1 MKQYVLKRPAAQ
13 RLLVDYKTEL
23 NQEQYAAVT
32 AGDGPLLVIAGA
44 GSGKTRVV
52 TYRVAWLVEHGV
64 DPSRI
69 LLVTFTNKAAREMLR
84 RVEALLQMD
93 LQRIWGGTFHH
104 IANKILREH
113 AESLGYRPNFTILD
127 AEDSK
132 DLISACVRDA
142 GIDTK
147 ARRFPRSEVLQD
159 IIGLAVN
166 TSSSIEDVILRAYS
180 YFEPLVF
187 DIILV
192 NDVYQ
197 KRKQRESLM
206 DFDDLLINWKRLLE
220 DKPAIGQHYAEQFKY
235 ILVDEYQD
243 TNKIQADIVDLL
255 ATKHRNVMVVGDD
268 GQAIYSWRGA
278 DFRNIYEFPQR
289 YPDAKIF
296 RLEVNYRS
304 TPQVLDLANASIVH
318 NQKQFPKMLRTP
330 RKSGSK
336 PALVPT
342 RDVYEQAEFV
352 VSRALELRDEGIP
365 LSEMA
370 VLYRSHYHSME
381 LQVELLRRGIPYLV
395 RSGVRFFEQAH
406 IKDVIAH
413 LRLISN
419 PFDELAWMRVLQ
431 LVPGV
436 GKHTAMRA
444 WEQIGRSFQPLEAIV
459 SKTSVDCIPRRAE
472 AGWKNFRALIES
484 LTQPQRI
491 HSPASQIEAVLEGG
505 YVEYLRANFTNAD
518 ARLEDLRQLANFAAR
533 YESAESFLSDVAL
546 IGAERF
552 SARDGLYG
560 EDVLAGGD
568 RDEYLV
574 LSSIHQAKGLEW
586 RAVFLIWAVN
596 GRFPTARALRDEEA
610 LEEERRLFY
619 VALTRAKDEL
629 YLCYPLLG
637 RERNRTVIMSPS
649 PFIQEVDGSLMDEWT
664 ITVEATDDH
673 E

>member
-1 MKQYVLKRPAAQ
+1 
-13 RLLVDYKTEL
+13 LLVDYQTEL
-23 NQEQYAAVT
+23 NDEQYAAVT

-52 TYRVAWLVEHGV
+52 TYRVAWLVEQGV

-132 DLISACVRDA
+132 DLISACMRDA

-147 ARRFPRSEVLQD
+147 ARRFPRSEVLSD
-159 IIGLAVN
+159 IIGLAAN
-166 TSSSIEDVILRAYS
+166 TTTSIEDVVRRAYP

-187 DIILV
+187 DITLV

-220 DKPAIGQHYAEQFKY
+220 EKPAIGQHYAEQFKY

-243 TNKIQADIVDLL
+243 TNRIQADIVDRL
-255 ATKHRNVMVVGDD
+255 AVTHRNVMVVGDD

-289 YPDAKIF
+289 YPDVQIS

-330 RKSGSK
+330 RRSGSK
-336 PALVPT
+336 PALVPA

-352 VSRALELRDEGIP
+352 VSRALELRDEGVS
-365 LSEMA
+365 LAEMA

-419 PFDELAWMRVLQ
+419 PFDELAWLRVLQ
-431 LVPGV
+431 LVPGI

-444 WEQIGRSFQPLEAIV
+444 WEQIGRSYQPLEAIV
-459 SKTSVDCIPRRAE
+459 SKTSVDFIPRRAE
-472 AGWKNFRALIES
+472 AGWKNFLALIES

-491 HSPASQIEAVLEGG
+491 QSPASQIEAVLEGG
-505 YVEYLRANFTNAD
+505 YIEYLRANFTNAD

-649 PFIQEVDGSLMDEWT
+649 PFIQEVDGSLMDEWA
-664 ITVEATDDH
+664 ITVEAADDH

>member
-1 MKQYVLKRPAAQ
+1 
-13 RLLVDYKTEL
+13 
-23 NQEQYAAVT
+23 
-32 AGDGPLLVIAGA
+32 
-44 GSGKTRVV
+44 
-52 TYRVAWLVEHGV
+52 
-64 DPSRI
+64 
-69 LLVTFTNKAAREMLR
+69 
-84 RVEALLQMD
+84 
-93 LQRIWGGTFHH
+93 
-104 IANKILREH
+104 
-113 AESLGYRPNFTILD
+113 
-127 AEDSK
+127 
-132 DLISACVRDA
+132 
-142 GIDTK
+142 
-147 ARRFPRSEVLQD
+147 
-159 IIGLAVN
+159 
-166 TSSSIEDVILRAYS
+166 
-180 YFEPLVF
+180 
-187 DIILV
+187 
-192 NDVYQ
+192 
-197 KRKQRESLM
+197 
-206 DFDDLLINWKRLLE
+206 
-220 DKPAIGQHYAEQFKY
+220 
-235 ILVDEYQD
+235 
-243 TNKIQADIVDLL
+243 
-255 ATKHRNVMVVGDD
+255 
-268 GQAIYSWRGA
+268 
-278 DFRNIYEFPQR
+278 
-289 YPDAKIF
+289 
-296 RLEVNYRS
+296 
-304 TPQVLDLANASIVH
+304 
-318 NQKQFPKMLRTP
+318 
-330 RKSGSK
+330 
-336 PALVPT
+336 
-342 RDVYEQAEFV
+342 
-352 VSRALELRDEGIP
+352 
-365 LSEMA
+365 MA

-419 PFDELAWMRVLQ
+419 PFDELAWLRVLQ
-431 LVPGV
+431 LVPGI

-444 WEQIGRSFQPLEAIV
+444 WEQIGRSYQPLEAIV
-459 SKTSVDCIPRRAE
+459 SKTSVDFIPRRAE
-472 AGWKNFRALIES
+472 AGWKNFLALIES

-491 HSPASQIEAVLEGG
+491 QSPASQIEAVLEGG
-505 YVEYLRANFTNAD
+505 YIEYLRANFTNAD

-649 PFIQEVDGSLMDEWT
+649 PFIQEVDGSLMDEWA
-664 ITVEATDDH
+664 ITVEAADDH